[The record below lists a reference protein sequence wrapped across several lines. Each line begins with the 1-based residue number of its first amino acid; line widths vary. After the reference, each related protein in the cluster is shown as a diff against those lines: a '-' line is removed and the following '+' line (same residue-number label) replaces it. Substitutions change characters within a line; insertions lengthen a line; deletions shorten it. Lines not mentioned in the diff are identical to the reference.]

1 MLIEEFVLRR
11 HSCVKPRFLMHVIL
25 VICSSLSG
33 AAMQVGG
40 RINPFSMME
49 YLQLSYEEVSGS
61 NLKNHALCVMMDY
74 IRNPIDYY
82 CGLFPAQAALHH
94 CLSGLS

>member
-1 MLIEEFVLRR
+1 
-11 HSCVKPRFLMHVIL
+11 
-25 VICSSLSG
+25 
-33 AAMQVGG
+33 
-40 RINPFSMME
+40 ME